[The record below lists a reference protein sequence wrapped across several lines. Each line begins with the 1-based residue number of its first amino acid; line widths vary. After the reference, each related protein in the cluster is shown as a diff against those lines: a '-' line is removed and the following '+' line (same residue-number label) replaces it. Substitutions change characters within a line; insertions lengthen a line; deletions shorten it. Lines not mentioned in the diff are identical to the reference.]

1 MSQRGALPQKKS
13 DCAYFFFLSTAAD
26 MIEIAA
32 GADQERH
39 YWEIIASHP
48 DTGVVD
54 VLGSLEDEQ

>member
-1 MSQRGALPQKKS
+1 
-13 DCAYFFFLSTAAD
+13 